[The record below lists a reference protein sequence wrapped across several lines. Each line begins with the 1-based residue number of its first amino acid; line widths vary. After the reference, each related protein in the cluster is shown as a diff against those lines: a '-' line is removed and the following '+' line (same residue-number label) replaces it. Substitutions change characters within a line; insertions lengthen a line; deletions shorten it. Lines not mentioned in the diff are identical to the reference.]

1 MATTTSS
8 STVTVCGRGFSDR
21 ELDAIRAIIADETGP
36 CRAEIARRT
45 CREIGWVDASGRL
58 KAMSC
63 RVALLRLEEQ
73 GHITLP
79 EPRNGN
85 GNGERYRPSRTLEAP
100 REPVVGSAGGI
111 EGLRLHPVSTRSES
125 RLWNEAIA
133 RFHYL
138 GYTPLTGAQQRYLV
152 RSDQGLL
159 GAIGF
164 GASAW
169 RVKPR
174 DAWIGWDSDQRRSG
188 LHRIVNNA
196 RFLLLPWVR
205 VRNLASRVLALAASR
220 IVSDWR
226 DRYGFEPVLLETF
239 VERTRFTGACYRA
252 SNWIHVGD
260 TQGRGKLDRHRL
272 RALPV
277 KHVFV
282 LPLTRPWRAVL
293 CG

>member
-1 MATTTSS
+1 M
-8 STVTVCGRGFSDR
+8 VTVCGRGFSAPD
-21 ELDAIRAIIADETGP
+21 LDMIRSIVADDSRP

-45 CREIGWVDASGRL
+45 CRELGWVDANGRL

-63 RVALLRLEEQ
+63 RVALLRLEQQ

-79 EPRNGN
+79 APRNGN
-85 GNGERYRPSRTLEAP
+85 GNGQRYVPSTVLEAP
-100 REPVVGSAGGI
+100 RDPVVGSARGI
-111 EGLRLHPVSTRSES
+111 GGLRLQPVSTRSES

-152 RSDQGLL
+152 RSDHGLL

-169 RVKPR
+169 RVEPR
-174 DAWIGWDSDQRRSG
+174 DGWIGWDPDQRRSG

-239 VERTRFTGACYRA
+239 VDRTRFTGACYRA

-260 TQGRGKLDRHRL
+260 TQGRGKLDRYER
-272 RALPV
+272 RTLPV

-282 LPLTRPWRAVL
+282 LPLTRSWRRAL

>member
-1 MATTTSS
+1 MTWTRST
-8 STVTVCGRGFSDR
+8 STVTVCGRVFTDR
-21 ELDAIRAIIADETGP
+21 EIGMIRSIVADESRP

-45 CREIGWVDASGRL
+45 CRAIGWLDASGRP

-63 RVALLRLEEQ
+63 RVALLRLEAQE
-73 GHITLP
+73 HITLP
-79 EPRNGN
+79 APRNGN
-85 GNGERYRPSRTLEAP
+85 GNGERYRPSMTLEAH
-100 REPVVGSAGGI
+100 RDPVVGSAGGI

-159 GAIGF
+159 GVIGF

-169 RVKPR
+169 RVEPR
-174 DAWIGWDSDQRRSG
+174 DRWIGWDSAQRRSG

-205 VRNLASRVLALAASR
+205 VRNLASRVLALATSQ
-220 IVSDWR
+220 VVPDWR

-239 VERTRFTGACYRA
+239 VERARFTGACYRA

-260 TQGRGKLDRHRL
+260 TQGRGKMDRRKL

-282 LPLTRPWRAVL
+282 LPLTRLWRAAL